1 MSISVRRTRWI
12 WTPILGWA
20 LLSGQ
25 ASTVLAQVGSTPV
38 VGPSG
43 SGPGT
48 GTTAIDPGAGTATN
62 DGTVPNGS
70 PGGQPDASGV
80 TLKPAVTTDKA
91 ISPATALPAITP
103 PAGAAS
109 STTGPSVNAP
119 TAAVG
124 ANDVTAL
131 PSYGTTIV
139 NAPFGASLPIEPAI
153 GGTESAVNSEL
164 GISVGS
170 FRLSP
175 QIEVNVGTDSNVFAQ
190 AQSLGTVGSLYT
202 TIAPTLDLRSDW
214 LNHDLHIL
222 ASGITGFYASAPTQ
236 NYLNY
241 TLQADGKIDIYTDF
255 YATWSAAFKQTTE
268 ALGTPNV
275 AFAQAP
281 TVVDSIPLN
290 VGLYQRFN
298 RLFYQL
304 KGSLTRFTYY
314 DYSAIIVNGLPASSR
329 DRTEYV
335 ESLRIGYDVFDE
347 LALFVQPELN
357 QRRYLN
363 PVNSVD
369 QDRDSNG
376 QLMNVGATWS
386 PSPATKLEATVG
398 YQNQVYQTFGG
409 ATSAF
414 TFSLS
419 GSWNGYEPLTLRPSI
434 QRSIAETALT
444 NYKNYVA
451 TTYGV
456 DFNYLI
462 HDAWTAV
469 GGVALVTADYTP
481 VEGSGAA
488 PRTDTIFRGQIGLL
502 YSLRPQVQI
511 GPFFEYTTGS
521 STDPTTGPSYDRE
534 VISVRLI
541 ARR

>member
-1 MSISVRRTRWI
+1 M
-12 WTPILGWA
+12 
-20 LLSGQ
+20 
-25 ASTVLAQVGSTPV
+25 
-38 VGPSG
+38 
-43 SGPGT
+43 
-48 GTTAIDPGAGTATN
+48 
-62 DGTVPNGS
+62 
-70 PGGQPDASGV
+70 
-80 TLKPAVTTDKA
+80 TLKPAVTTGKA
-91 ISPATALPAITP
+91 ISPATVLPSITT
-103 PAGAAS
+103 PAGAGPS
-109 STTGPSVNAP
+109 ITGPSAS
-119 TAAVG
+119 TSTGAVG

-139 NAPFGASLPIEPAI
+139 NAPFGASIPVAPSI
-153 GGTESAVNSEL
+153 GGGGESPAGDEL

-170 FRLSP
+170 FRVFP
-175 QIEVNVGTDSNVFAQ
+175 QIEVNAGADNNVFAQ
-190 AQSLGTVGSLYT
+190 SPSLGTVGSFYT

-214 LNHDLHIL
+214 LNHELHIL
-222 ASGITGFYASAPTQ
+222 AGGIAGFYASAPTQ
-236 NYLNY
+236 NYVNY

-255 YATWSAAFKQTTE
+255 YANWSAAFKQTTE
-268 ALGTPNV
+268 ALGTPDV

-281 TVVDSIPLN
+281 TVVDSVPLSA
-290 VGLYQRFN
+290 GLYQRFN

-314 DYSAIIVNGLPASSR
+314 DYSTLVTNGLPAASR
-329 DRTEYV
+329 DRTEYD
-335 ESLRIGYDVFDE
+335 ESLRIGYDILDD
-347 LALFVQPELN
+347 LALFVQPEFN

-369 QDRDSNG
+369 QERDSNG
-376 QLMNVGATWS
+376 QLVNVGATWS
-386 PSPATKLEATVG
+386 PSPATRLEATVG
-398 YQNQVYQTFGG
+398 YQNQMYQSFGG
-409 ATSAF
+409 ATGAF
-414 TFSLS
+414 TFGLS
-419 GSWNGYEPLTLRPSI
+419 GSWNGYAPLTLRPLI